1 MNFTIKE
8 LELSGILLITSKLFR
23 DDRGHFQEIFKNS
36 VLNVKFQQ
44 CNFSF
49 SQKNVIRGLH
59 YQESPHAQGKLIV
72 PITGHVQDVVVD
84 LRKNSPTFL
93 QHLCVELKCQESM
106 LYVPEGFAHGFAV
119 KSESAHVMYMCTQ
132 EYNPHA
138 ERGIKFDD
146 PQLNIPWAV
155 TQPILSEKDRKL
167 PLWNRGQV

>member
-1 MNFTIKE
+1 
-8 LELSGILLITSKLFR
+8 
-23 DDRGHFQEIFKNS
+23 
-36 VLNVKFQQ
+36 
-44 CNFSF
+44 
-49 SQKNVIRGLH
+49 
-59 YQESPHAQGKLIV
+59 
-72 PITGHVQDVVVD
+72 
-84 LRKNSPTFL
+84 
-93 QHLCVELKCQESM
+93 M